1 MFSTI
6 LRRSS
11 VSDPLSTYLHD
22 HLGGA
27 KAAIDLL
34 QAMQDDHDDQTLKDF
49 AANLLIEVRADRDT
63 LQRLAE
69 TVGSG
74 SNALKEFSGWFAE
87 KVTRLK
93 LGQGSGGD
101 FGTFEA
107 LEFLALGVR
116 GKMGMWQ
123 ALDVAAV
130 EDPRLSGRD
139 FKQLAARAEA
149 QYQQVEQKRMQFAK
163 TALRVNHA

>member
-1 MFSTI
+1 M
-6 LRRSS
+6 R
-11 VSDPLSTYLHD
+11 DPLSTYLHD

-34 QAMQDDHDDQTLKDF
+34 EAMRDGHKDQPLKDF
-49 AANLLIEVRADRDT
+49 AAYLLVEVQADSDT

-69 TVGSG
+69 KVGSG

-87 KVTRLK
+87 KATRLK

-116 GKMGMWQ
+116 GKMAMWQ
-123 ALDVAAV
+123 ALEVAAV
-130 EDPRLSGRD
+130 GDTRLSGYD
-139 FKQLAARAEA
+139 FKQLAARAET
-149 QYQQVEQKRMQFAK
+149 QYEQVEQKRMQAAK
-163 TALRVNHA
+163 LALELKRT

>member
-1 MFSTI
+1 M
-6 LRRSS
+6 
-11 VSDPLSTYLHD
+11 SDPLSTYLHD

-34 QAMQDDHDDQTLKDF
+34 EAMRDGHKDQPLKDF
-49 AANLLIEVRADRDT
+49 AASLLIDVKADRDT

-69 TVGSG
+69 KIGSG
-74 SNALKEFSGWFAE
+74 SNALKEFGGWFAE
-87 KVTRLK
+87 KLTRLK

-123 ALDVAAV
+123 ALGVAAV
-130 EDPRLSGRD
+130 GDKRLSGCD
-139 FKQLAARAEA
+139 FKELAARAGS
-149 QYQQVEQKRMQFAK
+149 QYERVEQKRIQAAK
-163 TALRVNHA
+163 TALEPNRT

>member
-1 MFSTI
+1 M
-6 LRRSS
+6 
-11 VSDPLSTYLHD
+11 SDPLSTYLHD

-34 QAMQDDHDDQTLKDF
+34 EAMRDGHKDQPLKDF
-49 AANLLIEVRADRDT
+49 AASLLIEVQADRDT

-69 TVGSG
+69 KIGSG
-74 SNALKEFSGWFAE
+74 SNVLKEFSGWFAE
-87 KVTRLK
+87 KATRLK

-116 GKMGMWQ
+116 GKMGMWR

-130 EDPRLSGRD
+130 GDTRLSGCD

-149 QYQQVEQKRMQFAK
+149 QYQQVEQNRMQAAK
-163 TALRVNHA
+163 SALQPNRT

>member
-1 MFSTI
+1 M
-6 LRRSS
+6 
-11 VSDPLSTYLHD
+11 SDPLSTYLQD

-34 QAMQDDHDDQTLKDF
+34 EAMRDSHKDQLLKDF
-49 AANLLIEVRADRDT
+49 AASLLVEVRADRET

-69 TVGSG
+69 KVGSG
-74 SNALKEFSGWFAE
+74 SDVLKEFSGWLAE

-93 LGQGSGGD
+93 LGQGSGGT

-123 ALDVAAV
+123 ALEVAAAG
-130 EDPRLSGRD
+130 DTRLSGYD
-139 FKQLAARAEA
+139 FRKLADRAEA
-149 QYQQVEQKRMQFAK
+149 QYGQVEQRRMQAAK
-163 TALRVNHA
+163 IALEPNRA

>member
-1 MFSTI
+1 MT
-6 LRRSS
+6 
-11 VSDPLSTYLHD
+11 DPLATYLHD

-34 QAMQDDHDDQTLKDF
+34 EVMRDRQDEQALRDF
-49 AANLLIEVRADRDT
+49 AANLLTEVQADRDT

-69 TVGSG
+69 KVGSG
-74 SNALKEFSGWFAE
+74 SNLLKEFTGWAAE
-87 KVTRLK
+87 KATRLK

-123 ALDVAAV
+123 ALDVAAPG
-130 EDPRLSGRD
+130 DTRLSGCD

-149 QYQQVEQKRMQFAK
+149 QYHQVEQNRMQAAK
-163 TALRVNHA
+163 TALQPNRT

>member
-1 MFSTI
+1 M
-6 LRRSS
+6 R
-11 VSDPLSTYLHD
+11 DPLSTYLHD

-34 QAMQDDHDDQTLKDF
+34 GAMRDGHKNQYLKDF
-49 AANLLIEVRADRDT
+49 AASLLIEVQADRDT
-63 LQRLAE
+63 LQRLADK
-69 TVGSG
+69 VGSG
-74 SNALKEFSGWFAE
+74 SNVLKEFSGWFAE

-93 LGQGSGGD
+93 LGQGSGEE

-123 ALDVAAV
+123 ALDVASIT
-130 EDPRLSGRD
+130 DTRLSGCD

-149 QYQQVEQKRMQFAK
+149 QYQQVEQNRLQAAK
-163 TALRVNHA
+163 TALQPDRT

>member
-1 MFSTI
+1 MSE
-6 LRRSS
+6 
-11 VSDPLSTYLHD
+11 PLATYLHD

-34 QAMQDDHDDQTLKDF
+34 EAMRDRQEEQPLRDF
-49 AANLLIEVRADRDT
+49 AANLLIEVQADRDT

-69 TVGSG
+69 KIGSG
-74 SNALKEFSGWFAE
+74 SNLFKELTGWAAE
-87 KVTRLK
+87 KATRLK
-93 LGQGSGGD
+93 LGQGSGGH
-101 FGTFEA
+101 FGKFEA

-123 ALDVAAV
+123 ALDVAASS
-130 EDPRLSGRD
+130 DTRLGGCD

-149 QYQQVEQKRMQFAK
+149 QYQQVEQKRLQAAK
-163 TALRVNHA
+163 TALEPRT

>member
-1 MFSTI
+1 MN
-6 LRRSS
+6 
-11 VSDPLSTYLHD
+11 DPLSTYLQD

-34 QAMQDDHDDQTLKDF
+34 EAMRDVHKDQLLKDF
-49 AANLLIEVRADRDT
+49 AASLLLEVQADRDM

-69 TVGSG
+69 QVGSG
-74 SNALKEFSGWFAE
+74 SNALKEFSGWLAE

-116 GKMGMWQ
+116 GKMGMWR
-123 ALDVAAV
+123 ALDVAAPG
-130 EDPRLSGRD
+130 DTRLSGFD
-139 FKQLAARAEA
+139 FGQLTARAEA
-149 QYQQVEQKRMQFAK
+149 QYEQVEQKRMQVAK
-163 TALRVNHA
+163 IALEPNST

>member
-1 MFSTI
+1 M
-6 LRRSS
+6 
-11 VSDPLSTYLHD
+11 
-22 HLGGA
+22 
-27 KAAIDLL
+27 
-34 QAMQDDHDDQTLKDF
+34 
-49 AANLLIEVRADRDT
+49 
-63 LQRLAE
+63 
-69 TVGSG
+69 
-74 SNALKEFSGWFAE
+74 
-87 KVTRLK
+87 K

-130 EDPRLSGRD
+130 GDTRLSGCD

-149 QYQQVEQKRMQFAK
+149 QYQQVEQNRMQAAK
-163 TALRVNHA
+163 SALQPNRS

>member
-1 MFSTI
+1 M
-6 LRRSS
+6 
-11 VSDPLSTYLHD
+11 SDPLSTYLQD

-34 QAMQDDHDDQTLKDF
+34 EAMRDGHKDQHLQNF
-49 AANLLIEVRADRDT
+49 AAHLLIEVQADRDT
-63 LQRLAE
+63 LQRVAE
-69 TVGSG
+69 KVGG
-74 SNALKEFSGWFAE
+74 GFNMLKEFSGWFAE

-93 LGQGSGGD
+93 LGQSSGGD

-123 ALDVAAV
+123 ALGVAAV
-130 EDPRLSGRD
+130 GDARLRGCD

-149 QYQQVEQKRMQFAK
+149 QYQQVEQKRMQAAK
-163 TALRVNHA
+163 TALELNRT

>member
-1 MFSTI
+1 M
-6 LRRSS
+6 
-11 VSDPLSTYLHD
+11 SDPLSTYLHD

-34 QAMQDDHDDQTLKDF
+34 EAMRDGHKDQPLKDF
-49 AANLLIEVRADRDT
+49 AASLLIEVQADRDT

-69 TVGSG
+69 KVGSG
-74 SNALKEFSGWFAE
+74 SNVLKEFSGWFAE
-87 KVTRLK
+87 KATRLK

-116 GKMGMWQ
+116 GKMGMWR

-130 EDPRLSGRD
+130 GDTRLSGCD

-149 QYQQVEQKRMQFAK
+149 QYQQVEQNRMQAAK
-163 TALRVNHA
+163 SALQPNRT